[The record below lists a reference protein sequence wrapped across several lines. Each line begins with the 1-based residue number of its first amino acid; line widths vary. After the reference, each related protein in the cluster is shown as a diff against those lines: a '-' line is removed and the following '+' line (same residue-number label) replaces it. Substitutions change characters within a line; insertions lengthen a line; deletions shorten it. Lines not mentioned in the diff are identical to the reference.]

1 MKNVVFDLGQVLVEF
16 NPSFMASRYVDNNND
31 ATLLESVVFDRLY
44 WDRLDDGTI
53 TDEEVILAVKERLP
67 ARLHA
72 VAEKT
77 YYNWI
82 YNIPMLNGIENL
94 ILNIKKEFDVKI
106 YLLSNVST
114 YFAKNYTAVP
124 ILKSF
129 DGLVFS
135 GVCKLSKP
143 NVEIYK
149 YLCDKYNLT
158 PQETLFIDDRLENIL
173 GAQKV
178 GIKGYRFNG
187 NVNELKNYIYNL
199 LKNN

>member
-44 WDRLDDGTI
+44 WDKLDDGTI

-94 ILNIKKEFDVKI
+94 ILNIKKEFGVK
-106 YLLSNVST
+106 L
-114 YFAKNYTAVP
+114 
-124 ILKSF
+124 
-129 DGLVFS
+129 
-135 GVCKLSKP
+135 
-143 NVEIYK
+143 
-149 YLCDKYNLT
+149 
-158 PQETLFIDDRLENIL
+158 
-173 GAQKV
+173 
-178 GIKGYRFNG
+178 
-187 NVNELKNYIYNL
+187 
-199 LKNN
+199 